1 MNGISNSNNLVL
13 GTAQI
18 GLPYGIANKTG
29 QPDPA
34 VAVAII
40 NEAWGQGIREF
51 DTAQGYG
58 VSEEILGKALSEI
71 GITNE
76 AGIISKFDPNID
88 HLNETAMSDALDR
101 SVKRLGVPMLSG
113 IMLHREELF
122 SLWDKG
128 LAKVLQAFVTSGR
141 VKRVG
146 VSVYSPDKAIEAL
159 NTDGIDMVQLP
170 TNILDRRFENA
181 GVFRL
186 AEKKKK
192 QIYIR
197 SVFLQGLLLM
207 DPEEIPAKMA
217 FAVPVLE
224 KFKTLS
230 HDLGLTRQEV
240 ALGFL
245 KVGFPHAH
253 VIFGAETQD
262 QVKQNALIWKKK
274 MPELLR
280 DKVRTLFSDVSEKI
294 LNPVLW

>member
-280 DKVRTLFSDVSEKI
+280 NKVRTLFSDVSEKI

>member
-1 MNGISNSNNLVL
+1 
-13 GTAQI
+13 
-18 GLPYGIANKTG
+18 
-29 QPDPA
+29 
-34 VAVAII
+34 
-40 NEAWGQGIREF
+40 
-51 DTAQGYG
+51 
-58 VSEEILGKALSEI
+58 
-71 GITNE
+71 
-76 AGIISKFDPNID
+76 
-88 HLNETAMSDALDR
+88 MSDALDR

-280 DKVRTLFSDVSEKI
+280 NKVRTLFSDVSEKI